1 MTSALRGGG
10 GVGPKADR
18 VIQLSKGGCV
28 NLRTRGGGGTK
39 IPKFCGRH
47 MCMAPWA
54 DGNMAEAAG
63 QLGNMVEHPNPS
75 QHIPGLRAD

>member
-1 MTSALRGGG
+1 MIDKAIPLREHTHMTSALRGGG

-47 MCMAPWA
+47 MCMAP
-54 DGNMAEAAG
+54 NAER
-63 QLGNMVEHPNPS
+63 EK
-75 QHIPGLRAD
+75 